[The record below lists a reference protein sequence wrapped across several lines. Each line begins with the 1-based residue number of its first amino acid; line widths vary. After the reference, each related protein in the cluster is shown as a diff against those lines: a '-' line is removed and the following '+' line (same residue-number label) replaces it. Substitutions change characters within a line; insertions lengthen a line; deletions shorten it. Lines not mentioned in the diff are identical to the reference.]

1 MEKHKVFVDGAVG
14 TTGLRI
20 NERLAGQPDIE
31 LLTLPDEWR
40 KNLGARLSAVASADL
55 TILCLPDD
63 AARELVA
70 AAPSDAKICD
80 ASTAHRVQ
88 QGWAYGLP
96 ELAGRRETIQ
106 QAARVAVPG
115 CHASGFLAL
124 VAPLVEMEL
133 LPADA
138 PLSCHSLTG
147 YSGGGKA
154 MIAAYTAV
162 DRPPEYDAPR
172 QYGLS
177 LRHKHLP
184 EMQKVAG
191 LSAPPLFTPVVADYY
206 SGMLVTVPLPAQKL
220 PKDWRSPGRV
230 AAFFQDYYA
239 GEAMITVKAL
249 QGAPADGFLSA
260 VSMAGRD
267 DMELY
272 VLGNDS
278 QILLAARFDNLGKG
292 AAGAA
297 VQCANLMLG
306 RAETAGLRLE
316 GTDNI

>member
-206 SGMLVTVPLPAQKL
+206 SGMLVSVPLPAPL
-220 PKDWRSPGRV
+220 LAEGRRSREEL
-230 AAFFQDYYA
+230 AAFYSNYYFSEPLITVCDG
-239 GEAMITVKAL
+239 GEA
-249 QGAPADGFLSA
+249 APDGFLASNA
-260 VSMAGRD
+260 LTGKDSM
-267 DMELY
+267 EIS
-272 VLGNDS
+272 VFGNDE
-278 QILLAARFDNLGKG
+278 QGQLLLTARFDNLGKG

-297 VQCANLMLG
+297 IQCMNLMLG
-306 RAETAGLRLE
+306 RPETAGLVL
-316 GTDNI
+316 